1 MRRMIRFC
9 CAALCCLLLPVFPA
23 SAGYG
28 GFAFVDE
35 RFQGNFTTENL
46 DRIIEEYELHDGWF
60 WTTRPYVT
68 QTFHG
73 VEDAPG
79 WTDSSVN
86 VYQRPYYRKGMYGC
100 RWECTMV
107 LPEYRRAG
115 RGECFGFA
123 SFIGYLL
130 SGEYNPHGHWT
141 RYYSLAAS
149 DGVRVGDIVRTE
161 FEAKGIH
168 YQHSAVVYSVSES
181 GDDIRFLQ
189 TLNSLICVF
198 RAVLPRKTLIK
209 SLKNMS
215 FLTDGIGR
223 PVRILCRHFMVL
235 RMHPAGRTLL

>member
-1 MRRMIRFC
+1 MKKLILSF
-9 CAALCCLLLPVFPA
+9 LFLLTSVFFFIPA
-23 SAGYG
+23 VSAD
-28 GFAFVDE
+28 FEFTDL
-35 RFQGNFTTENL
+35 RFQGSFTTENL
-46 DRIIEEYELHDGWF
+46 DKIIEEYELFDGWY
-60 WTTRPYVT
+60 WTTRPYIV

-79 WTDSSVN
+79 WTDTAVN
-86 VYQRPYYRKGMYGC
+86 GYGRSYYTPGMYGC

-130 SGEYNPHGHWT
+130 SGEYNPHGHWI
-141 RYYSLAAS
+141 RYYSLDAS
-149 DGVRVGDIVRTE
+149 DGVRFGDIVRTE

-189 TLNSLICVF
+189 ISGSRYNLIILDEGFSDGYHLPLRSLEDLKKLPNIRIC
-198 RAVLPRKTLIK
+198 R
-209 SLKNMS
+209 SQMN
-215 FLTDGIGR
+215 TDEN
-223 PVRILCRHFMVL
+223 
-235 RMHPAGRTLL
+235 

>member
-1 MRRMIRFC
+1 MKKLILSF
-9 CAALCCLLLPVFPA
+9 LFLFTSVFFFIPA
-23 SAGYG
+23 VSAD
-28 GFAFVDE
+28 FEFTDL
-35 RFQGNFTTENL
+35 RFQGSFTTENL
-46 DRIIEEYELHDGWF
+46 DKIIEEYELFDGWY
-60 WTTRPYVT
+60 WTTRPYIV

-79 WTDSSVN
+79 WTDTAVN
-86 VYQRPYYRKGMYGC
+86 GYGRSYYTPGMYGC

-130 SGEYNPHGHWT
+130 SGEYNPHGHWI
-141 RYYSLAAS
+141 RYYSLDAS

-189 TLNSLICVF
+189 ISGSRYNLIILDEGFSVGYH
-198 RAVLPRKTLIK
+198 LPL
-209 SLKNMS
+209 
-215 FLTDGIGR
+215 
-223 PVRILCRHFMVL
+223 
-235 RMHPAGRTLL
+235 RTLEDLKKLPNIRICRSQMNTDEN